1 MEIINV
7 PYNTKLTITDITR
20 KQNGIYMIIAENEFG
35 KDEAEVEITVLGKF
49 INLFQY
55 DLLFFIDVF
64 ISLMILKKK
73 NLQVFE

>member
-1 MEIINV
+1 
-7 PYNTKLTITDITR
+7 
-20 KQNGIYMIIAENEFG
+20 MIIAENEFG